1 MQPVVSSYNLWC
13 AVCLGV
19 CMCVETVAGS
29 PVGTAAVHSSHA
41 MHVMHIWGVSRFAA
55 FSAVG
60 GTGVAP
66 PRPHEQALMNN
77 DRARRYGATA
87 DR

>member
-1 MQPVVSSYNLWC
+1 
-13 AVCLGV
+13 
-19 CMCVETVAGS
+19 MCVETVAGS